1 MEFTGE
7 RYVPSVTGEIR
18 LEHLHRYAFSLP
30 YCSGSN
36 VLDLACGEGYGTSML
51 ATVARSV
58 VGVDVCEAAVK
69 SAAETYLGERRNLE
83 YRVADVT
90 QLPFPDATF
99 DVVVSFETIEH
110 VTEQERMLDEIARVL
125 TPTGLL
131 ILSSPDKRTYSDE
144 SGIRNEFHV
153 RELYLHELEN
163 LVARR
168 FRRFSFMGQ
177 RLAGGSAIAPMADS
191 HSTQIAR
198 ASVLVDEGDRPVV
211 GMPRLGDP
219 LYVVVLATNARRL
232 PTLRPSILLSKCDD
246 PLQELKRV
254 AKWASGVHAEMES
267 LRSRYDNEKEE
278 AGRLLEQANSRLG
291 RVESELHQRDVLESL
306 SCAASRERIASLEGE
321 LLASRAAVAHDV
333 GRSGALGKEL
343 ESAHAHL
350 GEADARQATLES
362 DIARL
367 REAVGRLESERES
380 ALACLADANGL
391 HERALAAGAVEV
403 EGWRSRVQEL
413 ERERSEEHTR
423 FDVLMESQ
431 DALVADHRARLMESL
446 VENDALRRTL
456 DEARVELAAER
467 SARSAAVEVHR
478 QAITAEVDSAAR
490 AIRQRDERLQ
500 ELESR
505 LDEARRIIDE
515 ARAHATKEQLESEER
530 FERLQRESRHFTD
543 MLLDSQH
550 RCAAESARAEA
561 LQTDL
566 EMLRIRMA
574 SAEAG
579 SRALEARMVAALEA
593 VGAGPVGFAGQETG
607 ATARLGDANGGLVEG
622 MELLG
627 RLLLEARDASRMSAV
642 AFAEAERTWAARIES
657 AEARVTEMQQ
667 TLVREDQRHRAELD
681 ALRARLERETQAVL
695 REMRSHAE
703 RDSALQAARW
713 SEERSAS
720 ARRQGALVDELCRS
734 KDAASRERIG
744 FARRQTLREAEER
757 AVREDMRAAHSD
769 RVGFLQRAAAQRLDV
784 YRALLRS
791 VQDQCGQL
799 HRTLEAERAESKT
812 SLKNALAIV
821 RQGTGLLEEA
831 LSRRVA
837 ASDAA
842 LRRAID
848 TATAATRALAC
859 EVETDRLRWDVL
871 RGAGRTIEP
880 GMRSIL
886 SSLRNRLHVSGTPAT
901 AGEPSPVSACDAFL
915 LLPDPE
921 FVKWAYRSILRR
933 EADAEGERSY
943 LDQLSRGLPRLT
955 MIAALHGSA
964 EGGGCALQDPVLRE
978 LLACVPNSRVG
989 LLRGN
994 RKARAKA
1001 VLLDHSGSPKPAQGI
1016 EAESDGSVDSN
1027 APLVP
1032 TDPGEEMLMAALRI
1046 GMVRTEGAAFDV
1058 LQVARKLDGSD
1069 AGAHWID
1076 LCHELV
1082 LGRSATP
1089 REKEQANS
1097 EVRAPSQRAGLLES
1111 LIDRKAGESA
1121 VLRRSPDSGSNDPSG
1136 PDPVWSIPVSEHP
1149 DISIVVPT
1157 TDEIDQVV
1165 ATLRSIA
1172 TNPPST
1178 RFDVIVV
1185 GDPHADTAR
1194 ILQAIG
1200 GVRLVA
1206 CAREAGVAQRVE
1218 LGVAASN
1225 ADYVHLL
1232 GPTALLSQGASE
1244 ALRERLDA
1252 DCSIGLGVSVARND
1266 PSGERDRQA
1275 ALKTAQSVMLPR
1287 YLAPAFS
1294 GIAGSSVA
1302 FADLA
1307 CALATNLGSRGY
1319 RVEICPG
1326 SVIEAEVE
1334 WPPSTG
1340 DTRTSSVEDP
1350 AARPE
1355 LVIVVDES
1363 PSGVETPYDG
1373 ALLRLVNR
1381 VSERNIGVTV
1391 LVRATSSRTGA
1402 EGVHDTGLL
1411 GIPGVGCRRISCD
1424 EDITAH
1430 LMSGPSRQTYVLLD
1444 SCQTSP
1450 LVVDRIRA
1458 CAPDARVVLGVRLVD
1473 RVLADDV
1480 EADRTGLRTDAD
1492 VHPEGWLGTRPDC
1505 VLAGDRSAEALWT
1518 ARAGG
1523 MVFRWDESTTPLGDA
1538 PDARRPMRLGLVI
1551 DSTDHDSVRAFD
1563 AFFTA
1568 VWPELV
1574 AAHPD
1579 VQLEILALSIP
1590 GEAATDVSIR
1600 RTSGATFVG
1609 PEAVRGWLLCFVP
1622 IGASTS
1628 VAKAIDTARRRGVR
1642 TVMSPAAR
1650 REDDAGQ
1657 FRVAAAECVASAID
1671 AIVDARRATD
1681 SSESQSLGARDVSRV
1696 AVPDGRYPAA
1706 VVLGFESVDVGVAD
1720 APVAFD
1726 PVDGAR
1732 SAIERAP
1739 AQCLNESE

>member
-18 LEHLHRYAFSLP
+18 LEHLHRYAFSLL
-30 YCSGSN
+30 YCSGRN
-36 VLDLACGEGYGTSML
+36 VLDLACGEGYGTAML
-51 ATVARSV
+51 ATVARSI

-90 QLPFPDATF
+90 RLPFPDGTF

-144 SGIRNEFHV
+144 SGMRNEFHV
-153 RELYLHELEN
+153 RELYRHELEN
-163 LVARR
+163 LVASR

-191 HSTQIAR
+191 DSTQIAR

-211 GMPRLGDP
+211 GMPRLRDA
-219 LYVVVLATNARRL
+219 LYFVVLATNARRL
-232 PTLRPSILLSKCDD
+232 PTLRPSMLLSESDD

-254 AKWASGVHAEMES
+254 AKWASGVHAEMEL
-267 LRSRYDNEKEE
+267 LRSRHGNEKEE
-278 AGRLLEQANSRLG
+278 AGRLLEQANARLG
-291 RVESELHQRDVLESL
+291 QMESERHHQDVLESL
-306 SCAASRERIASLEGE
+306 SCAASRERIASFEGE
-321 LLASRAAVAHDV
+321 LRASRAEVAHEV
-333 GRSGALGKEL
+333 ERSDALRKEL
-343 ESAHAHL
+343 EDAHVRLA
-350 GEADARQATLES
+350 ESDARQATLEGDVS
-362 DIARL
+362 RL
-367 REAVGRLESERES
+367 REVVRTLESERES
-380 ALACLADANGL
+380 ALARLADASRL
-391 HERALAAGAVEV
+391 HERAPAAGAVEV
-403 EGWRSRVQEL
+403 EGLRSRVQEL
-413 ERERSEEHTR
+413 ERERSEEHAR

-431 DALVADHRARLMESL
+431 DALVADHRARLTESL

-456 DEARVELAAER
+456 DEARTELAVER
-467 SARSAAVEVHR
+467 SARSAAVEEHR
-478 QAITAEVDSAAR
+478 QAITAAVDSAAS
-490 AIRQRDERLQ
+490 AVRQRDDRLQ

-505 LDEARRIIDE
+505 LDETYRIIDE
-515 ARAHATKEQLESEER
+515 ERSHANTERLASEER

-543 MLLDSQH
+543 MLRDSQQ

-561 LQTDL
+561 LQSDL
-566 EMLRIRMA
+566 EMIQVRLA
-574 SAEAG
+574 TAEAG
-579 SRALEARMVAALEA
+579 SQALEARMVAALEA
-593 VGAGPVGFAGQETG
+593 AGAGPVGFAGEETG
-607 ATARLGDANGGLVEG
+607 ATARLGGVNGRLVDG

-627 RLLLEARDASRMSAV
+627 RLLLEARDALRMSAV
-642 AFAEAERTWAARIES
+642 ALAEAEHTSAARIAS
-657 AEARVTEMQQ
+657 AEVCITELQQ
-667 TLVREDQRHRAELD
+667 TLVREDQRHRAERD
-681 ALRARLERETQAVL
+681 ALRACLEREAQEAL

-720 ARRQGALVDELCRS
+720 ARRQSALVDELCRS

-769 RVGFLQRAAAQRLDV
+769 RVGFLQRTAAQRLDV

-799 HRTLEAERAESKT
+799 RRTLEAERAESKT
-812 SLKNALAIV
+812 SLSNALAIV

-837 ASDAA
+837 ASGAA
-842 LRRAID
+842 IRRSID

-859 EVETDRLRWDVL
+859 EVETDRLRLDVVV
-871 RGAGRTIEP
+871 GAGRSIEP
-880 GMRSIL
+880 ATRSIL
-886 SSLRNRLHVSGTPAT
+886 SSLRNRLHVTGSPST
-901 AGEPSPVSACDAFL
+901 AGEPSPVNACDAVL

-921 FVKWAYRSILRR
+921 FVRWAYRTILQR
-933 EADAEGERSY
+933 EADSEGERSY
-943 LDQLSRGLPRLT
+943 LDQLSRGMSRLT
-955 MIAALHGSA
+955 MIAALHRSE
-964 EGGGCALQDPVLRE
+964 EGGGRVLQDPVLRE
-978 LLACVPNSRVG
+978 LLVCVPNSRVV

-994 RKARAKA
+994 RMARAKA
-1001 VLLDHSGSPKPAQGI
+1001 ILLDHCGGPKPSHGI
-1016 EAESDGSVDSN
+1016 EAESVRSAGSNPS
-1027 APLVP
+1027 LVP

-1046 GMVRTEGAAFDV
+1046 GMVRTEDAAFDV
-1058 LQVARKLDGSD
+1058 LQVARRLDGSD
-1069 AGAHWID
+1069 TGAHWID

-1082 LGRSATP
+1082 LGRPATP
-1089 REKEQANS
+1089 GEREQAHS

-1111 LIDRKAGESA
+1111 LIDRKANESA

-1136 PDPVWSIPVSEHP
+1136 PHPVWSIPVSEHP

-1157 TDEIDQVV
+1157 TEEIDQVV

-1178 RFDVIVV
+1178 KFDVIVV
-1185 GDPHADTAR
+1185 GDPHSDTAR

-1206 CAREAGVAQRVE
+1206 CARDATVAQRVE
-1218 LGVAASN
+1218 LSVAASN

-1232 GPTALLSQGASE
+1232 SPTALLSQGASD

-1252 DCSIGLGVSVARND
+1252 DCSIGLGVSVARHD
-1266 PSGERDRQA
+1266 PSRERDRQE
-1275 ALKTAQSVMLPR
+1275 ALKTAQSVMLPK
-1287 YLAPAFS
+1287 YLEPAFS
-1294 GIAGSSVA
+1294 GIAGSSPS
-1302 FADLA
+1302 FADLV
-1307 CALATNLGSRGY
+1307 CALATNLRSRGY

-1334 WPPSTG
+1334 WPPSMG
-1340 DTRTSSVEDP
+1340 DTRTSSAEEQ

-1355 LVIVVDES
+1355 LVIVLDES
-1363 PSGVETPYDG
+1363 PSGLETPYDG
-1373 ALLRLVNR
+1373 ALLRLMNR

-1391 LVRATSSRTGA
+1391 LVRATSSRSGA
-1402 EGVHDTGLL
+1402 EGIHDTDLF
-1411 GIPGVGCRRISCD
+1411 GIPGVACRRISCD
-1424 EDITAH
+1424 EDITAQ
-1430 LMSGPSRQTYVLLD
+1430 LMSGLSRQTYVLLD

-1458 CAPDARVVLGVRLVD
+1458 CASDARVVLGVRLVD

-1480 EADRTGLRTDAD
+1480 DADRKCLRTEAD

-1523 MVFRWDESTTPLGDA
+1523 MVFRWDESTTPLGFA
-1538 PDARRPMRLGLVI
+1538 PDSRRPIRLGVVI

-1563 AFFTA
+1563 AFFTG

-1579 VQLEILALSIP
+1579 VQLEILALSMP
-1590 GEAATDVSIR
+1590 AEAVTDVLIR

-1628 VAKAIDTARRRGVR
+1628 VASAIDTVRRRGVR

-1650 REDDAGQ
+1650 REDDAGE
-1657 FRVAAAECVASAID
+1657 FRIAAAECVASAID
-1671 AIVDARRATD
+1671 AIVDTRRATD
-1681 SSESQSLGARDVSRV
+1681 SPESQSLGVRNDARVV
-1696 AVPDGRYPAA
+1696 VPDGRFPAA
-1706 VVLGFESVDVGVAD
+1706 VILGFETVDVGVAD

-1732 SAIERAP
+1732 SAIECVP
-1739 AQCLNESE
+1739 AQSRNESE